1 MDDRED
7 ILCIRVELG
16 VISGINIEAARAVIA
31 RELWEHLRLR
41 EYLWH
46 REREGI
52 LVAGWLLFYPFLEAE
67 AFF

>member
-7 ILCIRVELG
+7 ILCIRAELN
-16 VISGINIEAARAVIA
+16 VISGINIEAARAAIV
-31 RELWEHLRLR
+31 RELREYLRLR

-46 REREGI
+46 QEREGI